1 MGGSKSLCLVKEL
14 TQRDFDENKRLF
26 KRGINKE
33 NILTLNFVGKF
44 GVFHLKEGEKMA
56 KDGTNRGGSRVGA
69 GRKKAPL
76 AEKISEGKRAEVLK
90 SVKLEGKIQ
99 PSVKDFAKEIQSD
112 GTVLQA
118 EKIFNETFSWLEE
131 RNCENLVS
139 RQLIEQ
145 YAMSASRWIQC
156 EQMVSKYGYLSQH
169 PTTGNAIASPYVT
182 MSQAYLKEANCLWQQ
197 IFQIVKENCS
207 QNYSSDSGDMMEI
220 LLKRKVG

>member
-1 MGGSKSLCLVKEL
+1 
-14 TQRDFDENKRLF
+14 
-26 KRGINKE
+26 
-33 NILTLNFVGKF
+33 
-44 GVFHLKEGEKMA
+44 MA
-56 KDGTNRGGSRVGA
+56 KDGTNRGGARPGS

-76 AEKISEGKRAEVLK
+76 AEKISEGKSAEVLK

-145 YAMSASRWIQC
+145 YAMSAARWIQC

-207 QNYSSDSGDMMEI
+207 QNYNSDGGDMMEI